1 MGGGLLNIVAYGNQN
16 VILNGNPSKT
26 FFKTVYAKYTNFGI
40 QKFRID
46 FEGSRS
52 LNEETDSVYTFKIPR
67 HGDLLL
73 DSYLAF
79 NLPDIYSPI
88 LPPLTKGDVWK
99 PYHFKWI
106 ENIGTSI
113 IKNIKIMIGTNIIQ
127 EYNGEYIRCVVE
139 RDFSE
144 AKKKTFDIMTGNT
157 EEFNGPEFFGGRR
170 LNNYP
175 NVFYNPSITGS
186 EPSIR
191 GRKIYVPLNPWYMN
205 DSKVALPLICLQYSE
220 LTIEV
225 TLRPIKEIFTI
236 NNVNGVDVVT
246 NNDTQTNNDNLNN
259 NGEFTSYNYNLDY
272 EKNIDKLYDRK
283 RPNFSNENEQMYNY
297 LQQPPTIELDRNDYT
312 NKENNWNADIHLISS
327 MCFLTK
333 EESNI
338 FANNEQKILIR
349 DIKYTTFYNITGSAR
364 VKLDTN
370 ALVSSWLWFYRR
382 NDIYNRNEWSNYT
395 NWKTRYIPYE
405 LLDGEE
411 VTPFT
416 VTFDANGE
424 PIGAGIG
431 PGRDYNIL
439 TDDVNQRLVTNHQI
453 TPNFSIQNTKKIL
466 NTFSIII
473 DGKYRENELDSGI
486 YDHLE
491 KYRSS
496 KGCSSDLG
504 IYSYNFCINT
514 GAENLQ
520 PSGAMNLSR
529 FKNIEL
535 EMTTLVPESDPNSTT
550 TTLCD
555 EDGGI
560 IGVIESESLY
570 LYSYEM
576 HLYEERYNILRIMSG
591 NAGLLF
597 AR

>member
-16 VILNGNPSKT
+16 IILNGNPSKT

-46 FEGSRS
+46 FEGSRV
-52 LNEETDSVYTFKIPR
+52 LNEETDTIFTFKIPR

-79 NLPDIYSPI
+79 NIPDIYSPI
-88 LPPLTKGDVWK
+88 LPPTAKGDVWK
-99 PYHFKWI
+99 PYQFKWI
-106 ENIGTSI
+106 ENLGTSI
-113 IKNIKIMIGTNIIQ
+113 IKNIKIMIGSNVIQ
-127 EYNGEYIRCVVE
+127 EYNGEYIRCIVE
-139 RDFSE
+139 RDFTE
-144 AKKKTFDIMTGNT
+144 TKKKTFDIMTGNI
-157 EEFNGPEFFGGRR
+157 EELNGPEYFGGRR
-170 LNNYP
+170 MNNYP
-175 NVFYNPSITGS
+175 NVFYNPSVTGS

-191 GRKIYVPLNPWYMN
+191 GRTIYVPLNPWFMN
-205 DSKVALPLICLQYSE
+205 DSKLALPLVCLQYSE
-220 LTIEV
+220 LTIEL
-225 TLRPIKEIFTI
+225 TLRPIKEIITI
-236 NNVNGVDVVT
+236 NNINGINVVSGVQGT
-246 NNDTQTNNDNLNN
+246 DNVS
-259 NGEFTSYNYNLDY
+259 GTDAYSIDY
-272 EKNIDKLYDRK
+272 EKNLDLLYERK
-283 RPNFSNENEQMYNY
+283 RPNFINENEQMYNY
-297 LQQPPTIELDRNDYT
+297 LQQPPTIELDRSDYT
-312 NKENNWNADIHLISS
+312 NKKNNWNADIHLITN

-338 FANNEQKILIR
+338 FANNEQKMLIK
-349 DIKYTTFYNITGSAR
+349 DIKHNIFYNIAGNAR

-382 NDIYNRNEWSNYT
+382 SDIYEKNEWSNYN
-395 NWKTRYIPYE
+395 NWETRFIPYFLNE
-405 LLDGEE
+405 GEE
-411 VTPFT
+411 VTNYQ
-416 VTFDANGE
+416 VVDGE
-424 PIGAGIG
+424 QGIG
-431 PGRDYNIL
+431 PGRDYSL
-439 TDDVNQRLVTNHQI
+439 FTTDVNQRIVTNHQV
-453 TPNFSIQNTKKIL
+453 TPNFSVNNIKKIL

-473 DGKYRENELDSGI
+473 DGKYRENEMESGI
-486 YDHLE
+486 YEHIE

-496 KGCSSDLG
+496 NGCSSDLG

-514 GAENLQ
+514 SPYNLQ

-535 EMTTLVPESDPNSTT
+535 EMTTIIPERDENSAT

-560 IGVIESESLY
+560 IGVIESESIY
-570 LYSYEM
+570 KYTFEM
-576 HLYEERYNILRIMSG
+576 HLYEERYNILRFMSG

>member
-73 DSYLAF
+73 DTYLAF
-79 NLPDIYSPI
+79 NLPDIYSAI
-88 LPPLTKGDVWK
+88 LPPLTKGDIWK

-144 AKKKTFDIMTGNT
+144 AKKRTFDIMTGNT

-220 LTIEV
+220 LTVEI

-236 NNVNGVDVVT
+236 NNINGINIVSNIDT
-246 NNDTQTNNDNLNN
+246 QSNNDTPDENT
-259 NGEFTSYNYNLDY
+259 GEFTSYNYNLDY

-283 RPNFSNENEQMYNY
+283 RPNFTNENEQMYNY
-297 LQQPPTIELDRNDYT
+297 LEQAPTIELDRNDYQ
-312 NKENNWNADIHLISS
+312 NKENNWNADVHLIAN

-338 FANNEQKILIR
+338 FANNEQKILIK

-382 NDIYNRNEWSNYT
+382 NDIYSRNEWSNYT
-395 NWKTRYIPYE
+395 NWKTRYIPYD

-411 VTPFT
+411 ITPFT
-416 VTFDANGE
+416 VDNALT
-424 PIGAGIG
+424 GIG

-466 NTFSIII
+466 NTFSIVI

-486 YDHLE
+486 YEHLE

-496 KGCSSDLG
+496 NGCSSDLG

-514 GAENLQ
+514 GVNNLQ

-535 EMTTLVPESDPNSTT
+535 EMTTLVPESDPTSRT

-560 IGVIESESLY
+560 IGVIDSESLY
-570 LYSYEM
+570 LYNYEM

>member
-73 DSYLAF
+73 DTYLAF

-144 AKKKTFDIMTGNT
+144 AKKRTFDIMTGNT

-220 LTIEV
+220 LTIEI

-236 NNVNGVDVVT
+236 NNINDVNIVST
-246 NNDTQTNNDNLNN
+246 IDTQTNNDDPDENT
-259 NGEFTSYNYNLDY
+259 GEFTSYNYNLDY
-272 EKNIDKLYDRK
+272 EKNIDKLYNRK

-297 LQQPPTIELDRNDYT
+297 LQQPPTIELDRNDYK
-312 NKENNWNADIHLISS
+312 NKENNWNADVHLIAN

-338 FANNEQKILIR
+338 FANNEQKILIK

-382 NDIYNRNEWSNYT
+382 NDIYTRNEWSNYT
-395 NWKTRYIPYE
+395 NWKTRYIPYD

-411 VTPFT
+411 ITPFT
-416 VTFDANGE
+416 VDEGLT
-424 PIGAGIG
+424 GIG

-466 NTFSIII
+466 NTFSIVI

-486 YDHLE
+486 YEHLE

-514 GAENLQ
+514 GANNLQ

-560 IGVIESESLY
+560 IGVLESESLY
-570 LYSYEM
+570 LYNYEM
-576 HLYEERYNILRIMSG
+576 HLYEERYNVLRIMSG

>member
-1 MGGGLLNIVAYGNQN
+1 
-16 VILNGNPSKT
+16 
-26 FFKTVYAKYTNFGI
+26 
-40 QKFRID
+40 
-46 FEGSRS
+46 
-52 LNEETDSVYTFKIPR
+52 
-67 HGDLLL
+67 
-73 DSYLAF
+73 
-79 NLPDIYSPI
+79 
-88 LPPLTKGDVWK
+88 
-99 PYHFKWI
+99 
-106 ENIGTSI
+106 
-113 IKNIKIMIGTNIIQ
+113 
-127 EYNGEYIRCVVE
+127 
-139 RDFSE
+139 
-144 AKKKTFDIMTGNT
+144 MTGNVD
-157 EEFNGPEFFGGRR
+157 ELNGPEFFGGRR

-205 DSKVALPLICLQYSE
+205 DTKVALPLVCLQYSE
-220 LTIEV
+220 LTIEI

-236 NNVNGVDVVT
+236 NNVNGIDIVS
-246 NNDTQTNNDNLNN
+246 NNEGDRVNNDNPGTD
-259 NGEFTSYNYNLDY
+259 GEFTSYNYTLDY
-272 EKNIDKLYDRK
+272 ENNLDKLYNRK

-297 LQQPPTIELDRNDYT
+297 LQQPPTIELDRSDYS
-312 NKENNWNADIHLISS
+312 NKENNWNADIHLITN

-338 FANNEQKILIR
+338 FANNEQKILIK
-349 DIKYTTFYNITGSAR
+349 DIKYTTFYNITGNAR
-364 VKLDTN
+364 LKLDTN

-382 NDIYNRNEWSNYT
+382 SDIYDRNEWSNYT
-395 NWKTRYIPYE
+395 NWTTKYIPYE
-405 LLDGEE
+405 LNPGEE
-411 VTPFT
+411 TTPFT
-416 VTFDANGE
+416 VT
-424 PIGAGIG
+424 GAASEGIG
-431 PGRDYNIL
+431 PGRDYNVL
-439 TDDVNQRLVTNHQI
+439 TDDVSQRIVTNHQV

-473 DGKYRENELDSGI
+473 DGKYRENEFDSGI
-486 YDHLE
+486 YDYIE

-496 KGCSSDLG
+496 KGCSLDLG

-514 GAENLQ
+514 SNKELQ

-535 EMTTLVPESDPNSTT
+535 EMTTLVPDSDPNSRT

-591 NAGLLF
+591 KRWIIICKVNYTHILINDFFHDLNSMLKKDLRKKSCSF
-597 AR
+597 LV